1 MATYSTPLTAELAGL
16 LADTI
21 AMSLR
26 TQAAHWNVTGSNFP
40 QYHKLFRK
48 VYEDVAES
56 VDPMAENLRK
66 LDAFAPCCLA
76 DFAAMST
83 PAPMPAATDCETLAA
98 DLLIANEALLARI
111 AVVFDLATADGEQGL
126 ANFAADRMDMHKRWS
141 WQLRASLTE
150 EIYAEDMLEPAQA
163 MAPMEEDMAEP
174 MPMRS
179 AFPDFE
185 ARRGLL
191 ATAERFTAE
200 AEVRATTMTD
210 GQVKIAG
217 YAATFMREA
226 TGLPFRE
233 QIAPGAFSRS
243 LQSAEPVFLLVN
255 HDTDALPLASTGSG
269 TLQLREDSKG
279 LYMEAALDPANPQA
293 AALISATSR
302 GDVSKM
308 SFSFTV
314 NDGGEKR
321 EDGLRTLTDLTLYEV
336 SCVTWPAYSDTT
348 VGMRSADAEQD
359 VALRAKRAQLKQ
371 RQINNRT
378 K

>member
-1 MATYSTPLTAELAGL
+1 
-16 LADTI
+16 
-21 AMSLR
+21 
-26 TQAAHWNVTGSNFP
+26 
-40 QYHKLFRK
+40 
-48 VYEDVAES
+48 
-56 VDPMAENLRK
+56 
-66 LDAFAPCCLA
+66 
-76 DFAAMST
+76 
-83 PAPMPAATDCETLAA
+83 LAA

-191 ATAERFTAE
+191 ATAERFTAD

-348 VGMRSADAEQD
+348 VGIRSAEAEPD